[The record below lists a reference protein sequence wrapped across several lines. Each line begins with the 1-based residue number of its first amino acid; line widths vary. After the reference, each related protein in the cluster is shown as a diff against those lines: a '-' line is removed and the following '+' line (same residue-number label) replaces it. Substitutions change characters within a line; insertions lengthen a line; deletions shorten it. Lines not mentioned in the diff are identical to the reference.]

1 MLLLCHMSHLFYFQK
16 AGVQIHTV
24 LHTAE
29 KREAGIM
36 LILSDGSICGI
47 VASTWPV
54 TNRVGWLPAIQQL
67 HHHFCSGSIS
77 MFILRITLAPVTAQ
91 INQS

>member
-24 LHTAE
+24 VHTAE
-29 KREAGIM
+29 ESEAGIM
-36 LILSDGSICGI
+36 LILSDGSVCGI

-54 TNRVGWLPAIQQL
+54 TNRFGWLPAVQQL
-67 HHHFCSGSIS
+67 HPPRLFWSNQYVW
-77 MFILRITLAPVTAQ
+77 ITNNICVIRGT
-91 INQS
+91 N